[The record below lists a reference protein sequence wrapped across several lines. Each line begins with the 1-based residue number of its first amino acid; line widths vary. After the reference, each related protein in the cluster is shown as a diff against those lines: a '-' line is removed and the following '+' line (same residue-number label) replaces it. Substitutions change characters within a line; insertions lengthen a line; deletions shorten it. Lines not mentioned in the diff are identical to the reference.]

1 MLMNFCFTQPT
12 KSVHI
17 AKVIINE
24 KTLVIFSWKL
34 KTGLDLQSR
43 VRNENIMKDA
53 IVSFSHL
60 NSIKSSSHL
69 CLILIWT

>member
-34 KTGLDLQSR
+34 KTGLDLHEDAAWNAEQSTQR
-43 VRNENIMKDA
+43 KYHERR
-53 IVSFSHL
+53 H
-60 NSIKSSSHL
+60 
-69 CLILIWT
+69 C

>member
-24 KTLVIFSWKL
+24 ETLVIFFL
-34 KTGLDLQSR
+34 KI
-43 VRNENIMKDA
+43 ENRPRFALRRSLKCRAEYATKI
-53 IVSFSHL
+53 S
-60 NSIKSSSHL
+60 
-69 CLILIWT
+69 

>member
-24 KTLVIFSWKL
+24 KTRVFFL
-34 KTGLDLQSR
+34 KI
-43 VRNENIMKDA
+43 ENRPRFALRRSLKCRAEYATKI
-53 IVSFSHL
+53 S
-60 NSIKSSSHL
+60 
-69 CLILIWT
+69 